1 MECDLEGRTVAI
13 LRPRGQSKQLAE
25 LVVNLGGTPVIA
37 PAIEIRISFDND
49 QVTGFFDDL
58 SLEVIHYLIFTSV
71 NGVNAIFHIASELGR
86 TEEFFDGISSK
97 CRVVAIGSKTYRAL
111 EERGIMVEPLPQE
124 HSSRGLL
131 NLFGDIGVRGR
142 KIVLLRAASANPLL
156 ATGLDA
162 MGAHTT
168 SISIYQTDYNHGR
181 VLGELITKTIRGELD
196 VMIFTSPSIV
206 DAIIEMA
213 HKANVSNFIPVLNNR
228 VIVASI
234 GPVTGNTLRGY
245 GVKVDVESKK
255 YSVEGL
261 MDGVVGYFTQ

>member
-1 MECDLEGRTVAI
+1 MECVLEGRTVAI

-25 LVVNLGGTPVIA
+25 LVVNLGGIPVIV
-37 PAIEIRISFDND
+37 PAIEIRISFDNN

-58 SLEVIHYLIFTSV
+58 SREVIHYLIFTSV

-86 TEEFFDGISSK
+86 TGEFFDGISK

-156 ATGLDA
+156 AAGLDA

-168 SISIYQTDYNHGR
+168 PISIYQTDYNHGR

-228 VIVASI
+228 VMVASI

-261 MDGVVGYFTQ
+261 MDMVVGYFTQ